1 MTEKNAGNW
10 GGRRPGAGRPAKP
23 KAETLDRGE
32 CLMLAELLQGSLYA
46 AEYKDTLAKLHR
58 MANPPR

>member
-1 MTEKNAGNW
+1 
-10 GGRRPGAGRPAKP
+10 
-23 KAETLDRGE
+23 
-32 CLMLAELLQGSLYA
+32 MLAELLQGSLYA